1 MPLLPW
7 ADIDTVLLD
16 MDGTLLDL
24 HFDNHFWLEHL
35 PQRYAELH
43 SIDRAAAEAEL
54 LPLFRQHAGTLPWYC
69 TDFWSRELN
78 LSVRDLKREVAHLI
92 ALRPHADTFL
102 AALRAAGKRVVLIT
116 NAHRDSLSLKL
127 EKVELAPY
135 FDRLISSHDYGFPK
149 EDQQFW
155 FALQQDCPFEPARSL
170 FIDDSLPILRSARRY
185 GVAHLLAVRQPD
197 SRGQAKDTEEFAAVE
212 DYRQLGAELAG

>member
-1 MPLLPW
+1 MIQLPW
-7 ADIDTVLLD
+7 PDIDTVLLD

-43 SIDRAAAEAEL
+43 SISRQQADDEL
-54 LPLFRQHAGTLPWYC
+54 LPLFHQHAGQLNWYC

-92 ALRPHADTFL
+92 ALRPDADTFL

-127 EKVELAPY
+127 ERIELAAY

-149 EDQQFW
+149 EHQQFW
-155 FALQQDCPFEPARSL
+155 FALQQDCPFDPARSL
-170 FIDDSLPILRSARRY
+170 FIDDSLPILRSARDF
-185 GVAHLLAVRQPD
+185 GIAQLLAVRQPD
-197 SRGQAKDTEEFAAVE
+197 SQKPDKDSEEFAAVE
-212 DYRQLGAELAG
+212 DYRALLP